1 MARGVVRDRGARIMT
16 YSLGMDL
23 GDKETQPSLF
33 DEDGWG

>member
-1 MARGVVRDRGARIMT
+1 MT

-33 DEDGWG
+33 DETEEASA